1 MQRCSRFLATLVF
14 TASFAA
20 AHADHHEHA
29 EHGHDGHAAA
39 HGEHAGPKVSKLWVV
54 EDLPAPESALY
65 DAAGDRIFV
74 SIIDGGP
81 MDKNSTGRIAIVRP
95 DGTLVDA
102 EFATGLHAPK
112 GLALHGDR
120 LYAADIDTLVVI
132 DATSGEI
139 VAQHVAEGAV
149 FLNDTAADADGN
161 VYVTDMLANRIYRLA
176 DGELSV
182 WLEGPELDFPNGIF
196 VEGDTLILGT
206 WGNIVDGFSTDRP
219 GQLRV
224 IDIASKE
231 VSPLPGAAPLGNLD
245 GVEARKGGGYVV
257 SDWMIGKVFVVDN
270 MGQATE
276 ILDRGQGAADL
287 GLIKEQDIILL
298 PHMKENL
305 LEAWQIQ

>member
-1 MQRCSRFLATLVF
+1 M
-14 TASFAA
+14 
-20 AHADHHEHA
+20 
-29 EHGHDGHAAA
+29 
-39 HGEHAGPKVSKLWVV
+39 
-54 EDLPAPESALY
+54 
-65 DAAGDRIFV
+65 
-74 SIIDGGP
+74 
-81 MDKNSTGRIAIVRP
+81 
-95 DGTLVDA
+95 
-102 EFATGLHAPK
+102 
-112 GLALHGDR
+112 
-120 LYAADIDTLVVI
+120 VI

-219 GQLRV
+219 GQLHV

-231 VSPLPGAAPLGNLD
+231 ISPLPGAAPLGNLD